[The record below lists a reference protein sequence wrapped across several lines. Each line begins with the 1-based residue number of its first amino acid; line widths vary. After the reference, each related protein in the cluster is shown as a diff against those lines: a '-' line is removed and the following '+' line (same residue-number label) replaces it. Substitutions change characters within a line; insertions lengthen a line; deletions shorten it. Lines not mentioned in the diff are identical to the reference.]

1 MSAAAPV
8 PPPPRPP
15 KKRRTGLIVF
25 LLLAAGALCV
35 GVPLV
40 FCGLM
45 SAGAPRIENGAV
57 ISLRFDGA
65 IPDGPSTDPFA
76 ELSNALGGGGPMSL
90 HDLRTLVDAVEN
102 DDKIAGVLVEIGPL
116 AEGMGKIE
124 EVRDILG
131 RLKGKKK
138 VYAFLNADFVM
149 EDTYYLA
156 TIADK
161 IVINPEAGL
170 ALNGFEGEVTFWRGT
185 LEKLHIKPDVIMFKE
200 YKSAG
205 EPFKNKEMSPAFEE
219 WLSSV
224 LNEYYAR
231 IVAATVQ
238 SRGLDEATV
247 KQLFEKGGQTA
258 KQALAAKLVDAT
270 GYIDELE
277 EELRLAHAPDQK
289 ERKLVGGR
297 RYLASKRGFGAKGE
311 KVAVI
316 YAMGPIMS
324 AHGTQGIF
332 GGEGI
337 SGPNL
342 AKTVREAAK
351 DDSVKAIVLRVDSPG
366 GSAIGSDYVRREIEL
381 AKAKKPV
388 VVSMG
393 AVAGSG
399 GYWISMEANKIV
411 AQPSTLTGSIGVVFT
426 KMNLRGFFEWMGA
439 NLDGVQVGPNANIL
453 SASHNL
459 TAAQEATMREWM
471 QEVYDDFVNHVA
483 RSRKKSYEDAEKL
496 ARGRVWTGAQAK
508 DNGLVDELG
517 GLDKAVELALAE
529 ANLAGKEH
537 QLVIFPRQKNFFE
550 ALAEGME
557 GASVSMRRQA
567 APIEVLDA
575 LEDAREELETPKV
588 MTLMPEIEV
597 N

>member
-1 MSAAAPV
+1 MSSAAPL
-8 PPPPRPP
+8 PPASRPP

-25 LLLAAGALCV
+25 LLLATGGLCL
-35 GVPLV
+35 GVPLL

-45 SAGAPRIENGAV
+45 SAGAPRVDKGTV
-57 ISLRFDGA
+57 LSLRFDGS
-65 IPDGPSTDPFA
+65 IPDGPSSDPFA
-76 ELSNALGGGGPMSL
+76 ELSNALGGGGPLSL
-90 HDLRTLVDAVEN
+90 HDLRKVVAAVEN

-116 AEGMGKIE
+116 SEGLGKIE
-124 EVRDILG
+124 EVRDILL

-138 VYAFLNADFVM
+138 IYAFLNADFVM

-156 TIADK
+156 TVADK
-161 IVINPEAGL
+161 IVVNPETGL
-170 ALNGFEGEVTFWRGT
+170 ALNGFQGEVTFWRGT
-185 LEKLHIKPDVIMFKE
+185 LEKLRIKPDVIMYKD

-231 IVAATVQ
+231 IVTTTAQ
-238 SRGLDEATV
+238 SRGLDEGTV
-247 KQLFEKGGQTA
+247 RELFEKGGQTA
-258 KQALAAKLVDAT
+258 SQALASKLVDSL
-270 GYIDELE
+270 GYIDQLE

-289 ERKLVGGR
+289 ERRVIGGR
-297 RYLASKRGFGAKGE
+297 KYLASKRGFGAKGE

-337 SGPNL
+337 AGPNL
-342 AKTVREAAK
+342 AKTVRDAAK
-351 DDSVKAIVLRVDSPG
+351 DDAVKAIVLRVDSPG

-399 GYWISMEANKIV
+399 GYWIAMEANKIV

-439 NLDGVQVGPNANIL
+439 NIDGVQVGTNANIL
-453 SASHNL
+453 SATHNL
-459 TAAQEATMREWM
+459 TPAQEATMREWM
-471 QEVYDDFVNHVA
+471 QEIYDNFVKHVA
-483 RSRKKSYEDAEKL
+483 RSRNMSFESAESL
-496 ARGRVWTGAQAK
+496 AQGRVWTGAQAK
-508 DNGLVDELG
+508 ANGLVDELG

-529 ANLAGKEH
+529 AGLAGKDH
-537 QLVIFPRQKNFFE
+537 QLVVYPRQKNFFE

-557 GASVSMRRQA
+557 GASMSMRRQA
-567 APIEVLDA
+567 APIEVLEA
-575 LEDAREELETPKV
+575 LEDAREELETPRV
-588 MTLMPEIEV
+588 MVLMPEIEA